1 MREVDDVMTW
11 LEGEIAEVD
20 LLEDGDFKKIMKR
33 VLEREGKTIREF
45 VDVALNVRMEGNKNW
60 R

>member
-20 LLEDGDFKKIMKR
+20 LLEDGDFKKIMKFWTEKEKR
-33 VLEREGKTIREF
+33 SVNL
-45 VDVALNVRMEGNKNW
+45 LLW
-60 R
+60 L